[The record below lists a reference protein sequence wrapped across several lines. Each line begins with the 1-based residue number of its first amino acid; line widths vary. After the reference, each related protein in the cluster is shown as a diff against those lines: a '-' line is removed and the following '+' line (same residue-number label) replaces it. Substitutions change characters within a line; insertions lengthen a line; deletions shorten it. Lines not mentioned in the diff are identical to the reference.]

1 MKIMVV
7 FSHEKGGRTLLENAT
22 DNIEG
27 SVPTTAE
34 LMSIKRR
41 LRMCGG
47 YEHVKLLN
55 WFEVKE

>member
-1 MKIMVV
+1 MKVLIV

-22 DNIEG
+22 DNIDG
-27 SVPTTAE
+27 PIPTTAE
-34 LMSIKRR
+34 LMDIKRR
-41 LRMCGG
+41 LKRYGS